1 LANLE
6 DSNLIGNNTPDFYS
20 DLDLDRNIKLIT
32 KSLSRP
38 YFNTALKRLAKINPI
53 NAKLV
58 CDYILVEQT
67 EFNIKDS
74 TRESK
79 IKVLIWLSNFHKG
92 KNFMDM
98 TKQDILGYLNSLR
111 KPSDEDPSHRWV
123 GSYNG
128 RQAIFLRAI

>member
-1 LANLE
+1 
-6 DSNLIGNNTPDFYS
+6 
-20 DLDLDRNIKLIT
+20 
-32 KSLSRP
+32 LSRP
-38 YFNTALKRLAKINPI
+38 YFNTALKRLAKNNPI

-67 EFNIKDS
+67 EFNLKDS

-79 IKVLIWLSNFHKG
+79 IKVIMWLSNFHKG

-98 TKQDILGYLNSLR
+98 TKQDILEYLNSLR
-111 KPSDEDPSHRWV
+111 KSSDEDPSHRWI

-128 RQAIFLRAI
+128 RQAIFLKFHN